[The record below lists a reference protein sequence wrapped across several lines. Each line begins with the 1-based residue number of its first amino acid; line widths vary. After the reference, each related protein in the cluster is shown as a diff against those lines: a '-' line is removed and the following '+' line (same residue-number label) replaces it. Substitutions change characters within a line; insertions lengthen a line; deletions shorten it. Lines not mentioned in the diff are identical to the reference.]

1 MIYYRKKIQIKIH
14 QRKKHLSQGPGEGLN
29 ASVSCPLWSQD
40 ALSSSSDET
49 HGGFPT
55 KDTLS
60 VLEFRVF
67 NEGFMVDG
75 PPTGWNLVSQLTDT
89 VWPKTPP

>member
-1 MIYYRKKIQIKIH
+1 MH
-14 QRKKHLSQGPGEGLN
+14 CLP
-29 ASVSCPLWSQD
+29 
-40 ALSSSSDET
+40 ALMYNET

-67 NEGFMVDG
+67 NEGFMTDG
-75 PPTGWNLVSQLTDT
+75 PPTGWNLVSKLTDT
-89 VWPKTPP
+89 V

>member
-1 MIYYRKKIQIKIH
+1 MQAA
-14 QRKKHLSQGPGEGLN
+14 LVLCG
-29 ASVSCPLWSQD
+29 VSMRCLP
-40 ALSSSSDET
+40 ALMCDET
-49 HGGFPT
+49 HRGFPT

-67 NEGFMVDG
+67 NEGFMIDG
-75 PPTGWNLVSQLTDT
+75 PPTGWNLVSKFTDT